1 MDTLSDLNNI
11 DPAIIEELY
20 QQYKSDPDCV
30 DPSWKYF
37 FKGFE
42 LARTGSENTA
52 ATAGISSSAMSS
64 EFKVV
69 NLINA
74 YREKGHLFTKTNPV
88 RSRRQYSP
96 TLDIENFGL
105 DASHLDQSFFAGDEI
120 GIGKAKLSAIIETL
134 QQTYCQSFGVE
145 YMFIRVPEI
154 VSWLKQKMESCRNTP
169 SFSKEEKITLL
180 KKIAQAVNF
189 EQFIHTKFPGQKSF
203 SLEGAETLIPALKA
217 LINKGAEMDYK
228 EFIIGMPHR
237 GRLNVLANIL
247 HKSTNEIFAEFEGK
261 PFDDETLLGDVK
273 YHLGYSSDYI
283 SKSGKKIHLTLAP
296 NPSHLEAVSPVVEGL
311 ARAKNDKCPPEVVNN
326 VVPILIHGDASIAG
340 QGIVYEVIQ
349 MSELQGYKTGGTI
362 HLIVNNQLGFTTNYL
377 DGRSST
383 YCTDVAKIIQ
393 SPIFH
398 VNGDDLEAVVYS
410 ILLAMEYREQFH
422 QDVFIDLLGYRKYG
436 HNESDEPR
444 FTQPLLY
451 KTIEKHPDPLKIY
464 SSKLLEEGVITP
476 EKISLYQKQL
486 SDDLE
491 KDLSSAKQMVNAS
504 IKPFLSNIW
513 KDLKK
518 ADCNSFD
525 TAVQTAVKKEKL
537 LEIGKKLTSLPAD
550 KTFIRKVT
558 KLQNDREN
566 MLMVT
571 DKLDWAMG
579 ELLAYGSLLKQGIP
593 VRISGQD
600 VKRGTFSHR
609 HAVLTVED
617 SEEEYSPLK
626 NIGPDQAAFTIY
638 NSLLSEYGVLGFEYG
653 YALASPYALTIWEAQ
668 FGDFFNG
675 AQIIIDQ
682 FIVSAEE
689 KWNVFNGLVVLLP
702 HGYEGQGPEH
712 SSGRLERFL
721 TLCADNNIQIANCTT
736 PANFFHLLRRQVLR
750 DFRKPLFVFTPKS
763 LLRHPECVSS
773 VNDLAEGTFTEVI
786 DDKVDKKDLVKRLMF
801 CSGKIYYE
809 LLEERKN
816 RNRQDMALIRI
827 EQLYPFPLNLINQIV
842 ASYPNAKEFYWVQE
856 EPTNMGAASFIR
868 KRLGH
873 LNPFIIA
880 RHESGSPAT
889 GSSQTHKL
897 TQKKIIEKAFGDC
910 VCENKDRECDMKC
923 SLDLI

>member
-1 MDTLSDLNNI
+1 MDTLSDINNI
-11 DPAIIEELY
+11 DLTVFEELY
-20 QQYKSDPDCV
+20 QQYLSDPDGI

-42 LARTGSENTA
+42 LAQTGSKKSPETDGFSA
-52 ATAGISSSAMSS
+52 SAMSA

-74 YREKGHLFTKTNPV
+74 YRERGHFFTKTNPV
-88 RSRRQYSP
+88 RHRREYSP
-96 TLDIENFGL
+96 TLDIENFAL
-105 DASHLDQSFFAGDEI
+105 DASQFEQSFFAGNEI
-120 GIGKAKLSAIIETL
+120 GIGKAKLSEIIQTL
-134 QQTYCQSFGVE
+134 KQTYCQSFGVE
-145 YMFIRVPEI
+145 FMFIRIPEI
-154 VSWLKQKMESCRNTP
+154 VSWLKLKMEGCKNTP
-169 SFSKEEKITLL
+169 SFTKEEKINLL

-203 SLEGAETLIPALKA
+203 SLEGAESLIPALKA
-217 LINKGAEMDYK
+217 VINKGAELDYK

-261 PFDDETLLGDVK
+261 PFDEETLLGDVK

-283 SKSGKKIHLTLAP
+283 SNSGKKIHLTLSP

-311 ARAKNDKCPPEVVNN
+311 ARAKNDRCPVDVINN

-362 HLIVNNQLGFTTNYL
+362 HLVVNNQLGFTTNYL

-398 VNGDDLEAVVYS
+398 VNADDLEAVVYS

-422 QDVFIDLLGYRKYG
+422 KDVFIDLLGYRKYG

-451 KTIEKHPDPLKIY
+451 MIIEKHPDPLKIY
-464 SSKLLEEGVITP
+464 SSKLLEEGIITP
-476 EKISLYQKQL
+476 EKISLYRKQL
-486 SDDLE
+486 FDDLE
-491 KDLSSAKQMVNAS
+491 KNLTTAKQMTRAT

-518 ADCNSFD
+518 ADCNSFEVPTITSVD
-525 TAVQTAVKKEKL
+525 KELL
-537 LEIGKKLTSLPAD
+537 LEIGNKLTALPPD
-550 KTFIRKVT
+550 KTFFRKVT
-558 KLQNDREN
+558 KLQSDREN
-566 MLMVT
+566 MLVS

-609 HAVLTVED
+609 HAILTVED

-626 NIGPDQAAFTIY
+626 NISPDQAPFTIY

-653 YALASPYALTIWEAQ
+653 YALASPYALTTWEAQ

-682 FIVSAEE
+682 FMVSAEE

-712 SSGRLERFL
+712 SSGRMERFL
-721 TLCADNNIQIANCTT
+721 TMCADNNIQIANCTT

-763 LLRHPECVSS
+763 LLRHPACVSS
-773 VNDLAEGTFTEVI
+773 VNDLAEGGFKEVI
-786 DDKVDKKDLVKRLMF
+786 DDSITDKDKVTRILF
-801 CSGKIYYE
+801 CTGKIFYD
-809 LLEERKN
+809 LSEEKKIRG
-816 RNRQDMALIRI
+816 RDDLALVRI
-827 EQLYPFPLNLINQIV
+827 EQLYPFPLTQIQNV
-842 ASYPNAKEFYWVQE
+842 LTSYPNVSEFYWVQE
-856 EPTNMGAASFIR
+856 EPTNMGAAPFIR
-868 KRLGH
+868 KRLGY
-873 LNPFIIA
+873 LNPMIIA

-897 TQKKIIEKAFGDC
+897 SQKKIIEKAFGEC
-910 VCENKDRECDMKC
+910 ICENKDRECDMKC